1 MANRFEWLDRPGAEP
16 APEQYIAII
25 NALGDWIEAHLTFS
39 DKLKA
44 KVGTA
49 TWAEISKVLDDARKV
64 EEAAK
69 ADARRR
75 AIEAGYLWR
84 LDLDP

>member
-1 MANRFEWLDRPGAEP
+1 MTHRFEWLDRPGAEP
-16 APEQYIAII
+16 EPEQYIAIV
-25 NALGDWIEAHLTFS
+25 NALGDWIEADLRFANT
-39 DKLKA
+39 LKA

-49 TWAEISKVLDDARKV
+49 RWEEISKVLDEARKA

-75 AIEAGYLWR
+75 AIEAGYVWR